1 MTTQGATPK
10 INPTVAKYGG
20 MPSRRCVVS
29 ECRHTHVIAVHY
41 ADDADRLPSCPHPRD
56 RYICADQ
63 GCQEPMKVGP
73 TFEFDRLTAMAA
85 AGEELVRGVAW
96 WLDATPARSSVQER
110 KDALRAVR
118 QAIANFEEASRE

>member
-1 MTTQGATPK
+1 MRREATPQLK
-10 INPTVAKYGG
+10 GPRCTCGAVGKYSWAAHAIHCPRAT
-20 MPSRRCVVS
+20 MCDHPEVVDELMQS
-29 ECRHTHVIAVHY
+29 FYPPDAVFECANGCGTMFQLVPVNAH
-41 ADDADRLPSCPHPRD
+41 DRLAR
-56 RYICADQ
+56 
-63 GCQEPMKVGP
+63 
-73 TFEFDRLTAMAA
+73 MAA